1 MPNPNGG
8 RPGHAEPVC
17 DFGRFLSLRVCC
29 ANGIPG
35 RIGTSTTGIGFFLP
49 GFIVLDH
56 GARNRIRCGVGWR
69 CRARPGM
76 LPGKLRFT
84 FRFLLLL
91 SRALGCG
98 VAGAGH
104 PVTLPS
110 VKYRSNMLYRISLVP
125 RASHGQG
132 SCRRGP
138 RRNAS
143 SQQTAGVERIA
154 SPRQFVG
161 TASVLFPT
169 LTRGIAAICH
179 TSPCRLLDLP
189 QPTQRNPMPPRKT
202 RRGS

>member
-1 MPNPNGG
+1 MKTQA
-8 RPGHAEPVC
+8 RPITRSRPAISVGSYPCECAARMAFPV
-17 DFGRFLSLRVCC
+17 
-29 ANGIPG
+29 

-56 GARNRIRCGVGWR
+56 VARNRIRCGVGWC

-84 FRFLLLL
+84 LRFLLLL

-110 VKYRSNMLYRISLVP
+110 LEYRSNMLFAYLWYPELSTAAVP
-125 RASHGQG
+125 ATGVSGGLHPPSKLPGWNTLLLRGNLLGRHRCCSHVT
-132 SCRRGP
+132 R
-138 RRNAS
+138 
-143 SQQTAGVERIA
+143 RIA
-154 SPRQFVG
+154 AVCQTSPR
-161 TASVLFPT
+161 
-169 LTRGIAAICH
+169 
-179 TSPCRLLDLP
+179 RLLDLP
-189 QPTQRNPMPPRKT
+189 EPIQSNPMPPRKI

>member
-49 GFIVLDH
+49 GFIALDH
-56 GARNRIRCGVGWR
+56 GARNRIRCGVGWC

-84 FRFLLLL
+84 LRFLLLL

-110 VKYRSNMLYRISLVP
+110 LEYRSNMLFAYLWYPELSTAAVP
-125 RASHGQG
+125 ATGVSGGLHPPSKLPGRNTLLLRGNLLERHRCCSHVT
-132 SCRRGP
+132 R
-138 RRNAS
+138 
-143 SQQTAGVERIA
+143 RIA
-154 SPRQFVG
+154 AVCQTSPR
-161 TASVLFPT
+161 
-169 LTRGIAAICH
+169 
-179 TSPCRLLDLP
+179 RLLDLP
-189 QPTQRNPMPPRKT
+189 EPIQSNPMPPRKI